1 MIENIIPVLISG
13 VFSIISI
20 LVGKSLLTDPLQ
32 SIEAKQELLNKQP
45 DSPQKTKQQDKLEA
59 YALWAVEYGD
69 IYNATRRFAFWSA
82 TSLALFAVAG
92 SMTILGFIHQYTN
105 TAASIN
111 PADAYA
117 QIEVQAHLTLD
128 LIGST
133 SCLLALPLAL
143 WLATIF
149 FTSCLR
155 EHQVEQYLTTANAI
169 RTEKSNKKERTFAS
183 DATKKHTEES
193 PS

>member
-1 MIENIIPVLISG
+1 MLENIIPVLISG

-128 LIGST
+128 LID
-133 SCLLALPLAL
+133 
-143 WLATIF
+143 
-149 FTSCLR
+149 FTSCAPLSSLASHVFLHFMPSRASSQTIPNNR
-155 EHQVEQYLTTANAI
+155 ERNP
-169 RTEKSNKKERTFAS
+169 N
-183 DATKKHTEES
+183 
-193 PS
+193 

>member
-1 MIENIIPVLISG
+1 MLENIIPVLISG

-45 DSPQKTKQQDKLEA
+45 DSPQKNEKQNKLEA

-69 IYNATRRFAFWSA
+69 IYTATRRFAFWGA
-82 TSLALFAVAG
+82 TSLALFVVTG
-92 SMTILGFIHQYTN
+92 STTILGFIYQYTN
-105 TAASIN
+105 TAIGIN
-111 PADAYA
+111 PADAYS

-128 LIGST
+128 LIGFT

-155 EHQVEQYLTTANAI
+155 EHQIKQYLTTANAI
-169 RTEKSNKKERTFAS
+169 RIDKSNKKERAFAS
-183 DATKKHTEES
+183 DATKKHPEES

>member
-1 MIENIIPVLISG
+1 MLENVTPGLISG
-13 VFSIISI
+13 VFSIISV

-32 SIEAKQELLNKQP
+32 SIGAKQELLSKQP

-69 IYNATRRFAFWSA
+69 LYTAARRFAFWGA

-128 LIGST
+128 LIGFT
-133 SCLLALPLAL
+133 SCFLALPLAL
-143 WLATIF
+143 WLTTILI
-149 FTSCLR
+149 TSCHR
-155 EHQVEQYLTTANAI
+155 EHQIKQYLISANAI
-169 RTEKSNKKERTFAS
+169 RADESNKKERALTP
-183 DATKKHTEES
+183 DATKKHHAEN

>member
-69 IYNATRRFAFWSA
+69 IYNAARRFAFWSA

-128 LIGST
+128 LIGFT

-143 WLATIF
+143 WLATFF

>member
-1 MIENIIPVLISG
+1 MLENIIPALISG

-45 DSPQKTKQQDKLEA
+45 DSPQKTKKQNKLEA
-59 YALWAVEYGD
+59 YALWAVEYSD
-69 IYNATRRFAFWSA
+69 IYTATRRFAFWGA
-82 TSLALFAVAG
+82 TSLALFVVAG

-105 TAASIN
+105 TAISIN
-111 PADAYA
+111 PADAYS

-128 LIGST
+128 LIGFT
-133 SCLLALPLAL
+133 SCLLAFPLAL

-155 EHQVEQYLTTANAI
+155 EHQIKQYLTSANTV
-169 RTEKSNKKERTFAS
+169 RTDKSNKKERALAS
-183 DATKKHTEES
+183 DAAKKHPEEN

>member
-1 MIENIIPVLISG
+1 MLENIIPVLISG

-20 LVGKSLLTDPLQ
+20 LVGKSLLTEPLQ

-117 QIEVQAHLTLD
+117 QIEIQAHLTLN

-143 WLATIF
+143 WLATIL
-149 FTSCLR
+149 FTACLR
-155 EHQVEQYLTTANAI
+155 EHQIKRYLTSANAI

>member
-1 MIENIIPVLISG
+1 MLENIIPVLISG

-69 IYNATRRFAFWSA
+69 IYNAARRFAFWSA

-117 QIEVQAHLTLD
+117 QIEIQAHLTLN

-143 WLATIF
+143 WLATIL
-149 FTSCLR
+149 FTACLR
-155 EHQVEQYLTTANAI
+155 EHQIKQYLTSENAI
-169 RTEKSNKKERTFAS
+169 RTDESHKKERTLTPV
-183 DATKKHTEES
+183 ATKKHHEEN

>member
-128 LIGST
+128 LIGFT

>member
-69 IYNATRRFAFWSA
+69 IYNAARRFAFWSA

-128 LIGST
+128 LIGFT

>member
-20 LVGKSLLTDPLQ
+20 LVGKSLLTDPFQ

-128 LIGST
+128 LIGFT

>member
-111 PADAYA
+111 PADA
-117 QIEVQAHLTLD
+117 
-128 LIGST
+128 
-133 SCLLALPLAL
+133 
-143 WLATIF
+143 
-149 FTSCLR
+149 
-155 EHQVEQYLTTANAI
+155 
-169 RTEKSNKKERTFAS
+169 
-183 DATKKHTEES
+183 
-193 PS
+193 